1 MTAMTI
7 GEAARAT
14 GLATSAIRYYEKAG
28 LVPPPPRRSNAR
40 RYDVEAVGRLQVIQL
55 ARDAGF
61 SIDETRTLFTGFSP
75 AATPAERWAELA
87 ARKLKALD
95 AEIALRQRM
104 KALLKA
110 SFQCG
115 CVHFEECQAYMGR
128 KRLKAAS

>member
-1 MTAMTI
+1 MTGMTI

-28 LVPPPPRRSNAR
+28 LLPPPPRRSKAR
-40 RYDVEAVGRLQVIQL
+40 RYDTEAVGRLEVILL
-55 ARDAGF
+55 AREAGF
-61 SIDETRTLFTGFSP
+61 SIEETRMLFNGFEP
-75 AATPAERWAELA
+75 GATPAERWSELA
-87 ARKLKALD
+87 THKLKVLD

-115 CVHFEECQAYMGR
+115 CVRFEDCQRYMGR
-128 KRLKAAS
+128 KRLKAA